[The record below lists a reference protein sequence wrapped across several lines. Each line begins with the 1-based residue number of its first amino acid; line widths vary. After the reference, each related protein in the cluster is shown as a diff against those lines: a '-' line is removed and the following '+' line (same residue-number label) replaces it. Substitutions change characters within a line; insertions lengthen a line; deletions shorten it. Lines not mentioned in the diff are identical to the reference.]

1 MKIKRS
7 LSENISCVSRSE
19 STMSVCSLP
28 GESPRRKFIKNTPIL
43 NMPFTYQQ
51 IVQKVDVI
59 SYPKMILNPTS
70 VKGLINFAMIAPE
83 RIVNG
88 TKSRI
93 DHATV
98 NGSPVAGNTDLL

>member
-1 MKIKRS
+1 
-7 LSENISCVSRSE
+7 
-19 STMSVCSLP
+19 
-28 GESPRRKFIKNTPIL
+28 
-43 NMPFTYQQ
+43 
-51 IVQKVDVI
+51 
-59 SYPKMILNPTS
+59 MILNPTS

-98 NGSPVAGNTDLL
+98 NGSPMGGNTDLL

>member
-1 MKIKRS
+1 
-7 LSENISCVSRSE
+7 
-19 STMSVCSLP
+19 
-28 GESPRRKFIKNTPIL
+28 
-43 NMPFTYQQ
+43 
-51 IVQKVDVI
+51 
-59 SYPKMILNPTS
+59 MILNPTS
-70 VKGLINFAMIAPE
+70 EKGLINFDMIAPE

>member
-1 MKIKRS
+1 
-7 LSENISCVSRSE
+7 
-19 STMSVCSLP
+19 
-28 GESPRRKFIKNTPIL
+28 
-43 NMPFTYQQ
+43 
-51 IVQKVDVI
+51 
-59 SYPKMILNPTS
+59 MILNPTS
-70 VKGLINFAMIAPE
+70 VKGLINFAMIVLFSYKESEFPSYDQAYPLFPASCFCHTIYPPE

>member
-51 IVQKVDVI
+51 IVQKVDQQTLCHFLSENDFESDI
-59 SYPKMILNPTS
+59 CK
-70 VKGLINFAMIAPE
+70 
-83 RIVNG
+83 
-88 TKSRI
+88 RI
-93 DHATV
+93 DKLRHD
-98 NGSPVAGNTDLL
+98 SP